1 MRPVSLFVRFA
12 VVRSG
17 LPVDRTA
24 VRHAD
29 HRNPGGHRIPPR
41 RLWCV
46 ADLDVTRSL
55 VIPAAELSER
65 FSRSSGPG
73 GQGVNTADSRVE
85 LSWDVAGSAVLA
97 ETLRTRLLTNLSG
110 RLVDGVLTVACQGQW
125 CRTSYRGRGGYVS
138 ARLLQ
143 PISRSVPLA
152 GRGTVFY
159 PTCAAMRADHAAPI
173 RLGRPGYR
181 AALDRDHD
189 GWACRY
195 DRQR

>member
-1 MRPVSLFVRFA
+1 MQKAIKAAALALALLGTAQGATALTQGA
-12 VVRSG
+12 VNLRRV
-17 LPVDRTA
+17 
-24 VRHAD
+24 
-29 HRNPGGHRIPPR
+29 PGGAVINTVPR
-41 RLWCV
+41 R
-46 ADLDVTRSL
+46 
-55 VIPAAELSER
+55 
-65 FSRSSGPG
+65 
-73 GQGVNTADSRVE
+73 
-85 LSWDVAGSAVLA
+85 
-97 ETLRTRLLTNLSG
+97 TL
-110 RLVDGVLTVACQGQW
+110 LTVACQGQW